1 MCIRTPDGGDSK
13 VVRAESEDGRAESE
27 AERAATEATFR
38 EANERIRDAQR
49 ELQPP
54 AVRVPFL
61 CECAEKSC
69 HEPIR
74 LTEAEYE
81 LVRDDPTCFVVVSGH
96 PTDGDVV
103 LERDGYAI
111 VRKDGT
117 GGAVA
122 VRTDPRSREQ

>member
-1 MCIRTPDGGDSK
+1 MCIRASRRGDSK
-13 VVRAESEDGRAESE
+13 VVRTESEEERET
-27 AERAATEATFR
+27 ERAATEATFR
-38 EANERIRDAQR
+38 QANERIRDAQR

-54 AVRVPFL
+54 AERVPFL

-96 PTDGDVV
+96 PTDGEVV
-103 LERDGYAI
+103 SEGTGYAI
-111 VRKDGT
+111 VRKDGPS
-117 GGAVA
+117 GAVA
-122 VRTDPRSREQ
+122 ARTDPRSQER